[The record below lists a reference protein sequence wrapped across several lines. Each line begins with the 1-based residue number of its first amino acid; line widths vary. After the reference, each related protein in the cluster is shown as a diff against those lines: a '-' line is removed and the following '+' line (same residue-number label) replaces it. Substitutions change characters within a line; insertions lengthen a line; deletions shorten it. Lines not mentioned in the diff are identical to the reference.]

1 MGDLQITLD
10 TSEVSFQ
17 NQWAREA
24 LQVDRKRL
32 VGIIMNSAPP
42 DANEAVVKVQ
52 QGRRYD
58 QFSFEIK
65 YGQKIGDLYV
75 PAGEAIHKTSTELA
89 PIDKSDEF

>member
-58 QFSFEIK
+58 QFSFEIT
-65 YGQKIGDLYV
+65 YGQRIGDHYFPAEKTMRKTTMELV
-75 PAGEAIHKTSTELA
+75 PLERSR
-89 PIDKSDEF
+89 